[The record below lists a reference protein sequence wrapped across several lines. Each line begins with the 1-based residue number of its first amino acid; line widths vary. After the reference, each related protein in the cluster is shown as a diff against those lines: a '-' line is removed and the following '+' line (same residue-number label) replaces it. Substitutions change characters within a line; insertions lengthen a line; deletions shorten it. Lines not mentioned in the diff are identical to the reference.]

1 MKWTVI
7 HAIGNSNK
15 GGETKEGEGG
25 GGGETKEG
33 GEGDETKEGGGGDGG
48 ETKEGGGEDE
58 TRGDEWSETPNR
70 NMDAQTQISS
80 WNEKRYYA
88 ERNKQVGK
96 ETRC

>member
-25 GGGETKEG
+25 DGGETKEG
-33 GEGDETKEGGGGDGG
+33 GGGDETKEGGGGD
-48 ETKEGGGEDE
+48 E
-58 TRGDEWSETPNR
+58 TRGDEWSETTNR

-80 WNEKRYYA
+80 SNEKRYYA